1 MADKRLNP
9 HSPTP
14 TSEFEIIELLRKENE
29 RLRDRLE
36 EQKHEIERLGRLAD
50 TDGLTGLANRR
61 HFERTLQQRFSEQQR
76 GGPSFSLMLIDV
88 DAFKQINDRLGHA
101 VGDRLLQVIGDGI
114 TQNLRDCDLVFRV
127 GGDELAVI
135 LPNSKLRQSVL
146 VANRLVKQ
154 LYDLLEE
161 YHRHAAVGLSIGLV
175 ASDAKATIADLMESA
190 DVAMYQA
197 KTRGGNCCVT
207 DIDYRQN

>member
-1 MADKRLNP
+1 M
-9 HSPTP
+9 
-14 TSEFEIIELLRKENE
+14 IEHLRKENE

-36 EQKHEIERLGRLAD
+36 KQKHEIERLGRLAE

-76 GGPSFSLMLIDV
+76 GGSAFSLMLIDV
-88 DAFKQINDRLGHA
+88 DAFKQINDCLGHA
-101 VGDRLLQVIGDGI
+101 AGDRLLQLIGDGI

-135 LPNSKLRQSVL
+135 LPNSKLEQSVL
-146 VANRLVKQ
+146 VANRLVRQ

-175 ASDAKATIADLMESA
+175 ASDANATIADLMESA
-190 DVAMYQA
+190 DAAMYQA
-197 KTRGGNCCVT
+197 KSRGGNCCVA
-207 DIDYRQN
+207 DRDYRQN